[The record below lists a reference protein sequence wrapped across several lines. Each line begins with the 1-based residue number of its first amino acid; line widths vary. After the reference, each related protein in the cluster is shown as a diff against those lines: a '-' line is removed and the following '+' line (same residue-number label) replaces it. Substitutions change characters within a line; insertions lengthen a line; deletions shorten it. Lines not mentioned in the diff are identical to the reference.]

1 MKIRSESVCAIN
13 LLLYLSDSP
22 PVLCHPKLPFIQLE
36 VAIQDEAALFDN
48 VLRVMQMMQR
58 KKKAESRPD
67 FRSKYSIGD
76 Q

>member
-1 MKIRSESVCAIN
+1 V
-13 LLLYLSDSP
+13 
-22 PVLCHPKLPFIQLE
+22 KLPFIQLE

-48 VLRVMQMMQR
+48 VLRVMQR